1 MDYLDP
7 SRYHQA
13 LSFDWYIVD
22 IHIEVLQFSPF
33 LSWLVKKKKSQSKG
47 KTIQSSDEGEVF
59 DLNVSG
65 SSSDSAASTGV
76 CGSRPQAAPA
86 VAVEPAVINPIGP
99 TPPTVPVNADAT
111 RLLAPPTTGS
121 NRSPQAQDT
130 AYFYLKRD
138 IAIKGVMTSR
148 KVCRLCL

>member
-1 MDYLDP
+1 MAG
-7 SRYHQA
+7 Q
-13 LSFDWYIVD
+13 
-22 IHIEVLQFSPF
+22 
-33 LSWLVKKKKSQSKG
+33 KKKSQSKG
-47 KTIQSSDEGEVF
+47 KTIQSSDQGEVF

-76 CGSRPQAAPA
+76 RGSRPWAAPA
-86 VAVEPAVINPIGP
+86 AAVEPAVINPIGP

-138 IAIKGVMTSR
+138 IDIKGVMTSR